1 MKNKVSEAV
10 SYAIKA
16 LHISPNDFFK
26 MMEEVKT
33 NPKEDNYGHWLA
45 EKVVDFALESGL
57 SYSEIF
63 TKKARILND
72 LANEGNVTF
81 NDNFI
86 NLIRELYGFEHQ
98 MISLTE
104 SVQLDKN
111 LKFNNE
117 GGIDLNEENLVFL
130 NSIDPELAEVV
141 KNNKPAFI
149 LFEVGNGLLKK
160 DNILLKNA
168 KQFNIKLVDE
178 FDSLLYRLITIV
190 SAVDCSN
197 LKFGFLGACDS
208 FAKLGKIEIYDL
220 FMQYLKCEGAY
231 LMNPLDVSDSLV
243 NDSYWMLSVW
253 GTESKYSIES
263 AYLGLKDS
271 ECIANVLNFNG
282 NSFDFVGKK
291 NFTFPEKEMMKPEEI
306 KNFSDYKAL
315 CRYNTASAMLRNTM
329 SFHSVLRY
337 PVSVINEHDIF
348 KVFAVLL
355 NTFSDNKNYNY
366 IEETISYVKDN
377 YSLLSVEAIDL
388 LDFCI
393 EGYEA
398 AKEEGIAD
406 KETFY
411 DILKEF
417 NDVEILNDFNTKVY
431 KLRNNMINS
440 GVLDCFLS

>member
-1 MKNKVSEAV
+1 MKNKDSEAV

-26 MMEEVKT
+26 MMEEIKT

-81 NDNFI
+81 NDKFI
-86 NLIRELYGFEHQ
+86 NLLRELYGFEHQ

-243 NDSYWMLSVW
+243 NDNYLMLSVW
-253 GTESKYSIES
+253 GTESRYSIES
-263 AYLGLKDS
+263 AYLG
-271 ECIANVLNFNG
+271 
-282 NSFDFVGKK
+282 
-291 NFTFPEKEMMKPEEI
+291 
-306 KNFSDYKAL
+306 
-315 CRYNTASAMLRNTM
+315 
-329 SFHSVLRY
+329 
-337 PVSVINEHDIF
+337 
-348 KVFAVLL
+348 
-355 NTFSDNKNYNY
+355 
-366 IEETISYVKDN
+366 
-377 YSLLSVEAIDL
+377 
-388 LDFCI
+388 
-393 EGYEA
+393 
-398 AKEEGIAD
+398 
-406 KETFY
+406 
-411 DILKEF
+411 
-417 NDVEILNDFNTKVY
+417 
-431 KLRNNMINS
+431 
-440 GVLDCFLS
+440 